1 MEQKSKNRSCGQAK
15 ERDLKDKSA
24 IAKHEILHIS
34 NNETRQNSLRSVE
47 AAHSLRELR
56 VVRVQKVTCMQLES
70 EQNRGD
76 ALRTIKKSVSRGISL
91 VAILFASWICS
102 VNASAETL
110 LSRYAVSLD
119 GLHIG
124 DAVLR
129 TALEAKR
136 YKVAVSADIGM
147 LLASTQI
154 QGVATGARAGAKLTP
169 EHFQIVMTGGD
180 QGTVE
185 VNFATSAAA
194 AENGAVRLKGVFDPL
209 SALLAASLKPA
220 SPSNHPCNGV
230 LPIFT
235 GRERFDLKLRPKA
248 PDRAQA
254 ARAFVICEATAGS
267 PQPGGSGRP
276 SLEWEIILQ
285 KVSKPHFWLV
295 ERISLPTQKGVVTIE
310 RAETSISG
318 S

>member
-1 MEQKSKNRSCGQAK
+1 MRLKSK
-15 ERDLKDKSA
+15 
-24 IAKHEILHIS
+24 
-34 NNETRQNSLRSVE
+34 
-47 AAHSLRELR
+47 
-56 VVRVQKVTCMQLES
+56 
-70 EQNRGD
+70 QNRDNARAAAKRSASGGMRI
-76 ALRTIKKSVSRGISL
+76 L
-91 VAILFASWICS
+91 AILLAPWIFGGS
-102 VNASAETL
+102 ASAEIL

-136 YKVAVSADIGM
+136 YKVAVTADIGM

-169 EHFQIVMTGGD
+169 EHFQIVRTGGD
-180 QGTVE
+180 EGAIE

-194 AENGAVRLKGVFDPL
+194 AENGAARLKGVFDPL
-209 SALLAASLKPA
+209 SALLSASLKPA
-220 SPSNHPCNGV
+220 SPSNHPCDGV

-248 PDRAQA
+248 ADGAQVG
-254 ARAFVICEATAGS
+254 RTFVICQATAGA
-267 PQPGGSGRP
+267 PQPGGTGKP
-276 SLEWEIILQ
+276 PLNWEIVLQ

-295 ERISLPTQKGVVTIE
+295 ERISLPTPKGVVTID